1 MLFISILSVTHWLVL
16 CFLSS
21 SLTLSWISRVFCTCS
36 ALFNFQDTV
45 LDITFCWSHF
55 RAATFILYHTF
66 ELLSSELFVNAF
78 NISWSSARL
87 CSLCFSFEILISLLQ
102 LLYYI
107 TSRFICQVNKLWT
120 EISFCSF
127 QSILC
132 STSQRNAYNLFF
144 ALSRLKLPLSLFPF
158 RFAAP
163 CSLHRCSSAFRFRFT
178 CSFEFLNA
186 AFPRATALL
195 LYTLFPI
202 LSTLFLVEDFYWI
215 LSINCVIYTKQVVFN
230 RFFRKMRG
238 FLWWNGVI
246 IVFFGKT
253 LCVRFGLFS

>member
-45 LDITFCWSHF
+45 LDITFCWLHF

-66 ELLSSELFVNAF
+66 ELLSSELFVNVF

-87 CSLCFSFEILISLLQ
+87 CSLCHISEILISPLQ

-107 TSRFICQVNKLWT
+107 TSLRFCQVNKLWT

-127 QSILC
+127 QSILS
-132 STSQRNAYNLFF
+132 STSSTKCIQSFLCPLTSKAFVKF
-144 ALSRLKLPLSLFPF
+144 SSLPLRCTLLPASVFLSFPL
-158 RFAAP
+158 P
-163 CSLHRCSSAFRFRFT
+163 VLHTLSCSLT
-178 CSFEFLNA
+178 
-186 AFPRATALL
+186 P
-195 LYTLFPI
+195 P
-202 LSTLFLVEDFYWI
+202 FLVRQLYYYITSFPVCQFY
-215 LSINCVIYTKQVVFN
+215 S
-230 RFFRKMRG
+230 M
-238 FLWWNGVI
+238 
-246 IVFFGKT
+246 
-253 LCVRFGLFS
+253 

>member
-16 CFLSS
+16 RFLSS

-66 ELLSSELFVNAF
+66 ELLSSELFVNVF

-87 CSLCFSFEILISLLQ
+87 CSLCHISEIFISPLQ

-107 TSRFICQVNKLWT
+107 TSLRFCQVNKLWT

-144 ALSRLKLPLSLFPF
+144 ALSRLKLPLSLAPLLLRCTLLPASVFLSFPL
-158 RFAAP
+158 P
-163 CSLHRCSSAFRFRFT
+163 VLHTLSCSLT
-178 CSFEFLNA
+178 
-186 AFPRATALL
+186 P
-195 LYTLFPI
+195 P
-202 LSTLFLVEDFYWI
+202 FLVRQLYY
-215 LSINCVIYTKQVVFN
+215 YTIPSPVCQADISTKFTA
-230 RFFRKMRG
+230 
-238 FLWWNGVI
+238 
-246 IVFFGKT
+246 FFG
-253 LCVRFGLFS
+253 

>member
-45 LDITFCWSHF
+45 LDITFCWPHF

-66 ELLSSELFVNAF
+66 ELLSSELFVNVF

-87 CSLCFSFEILISLLQ
+87 CSFRFSFEILISPLQ

-107 TSRFICQVNKLWT
+107 TSLRFCQVNKLWT

-127 QSILC
+127 QSILAQHLNEMHTIF
-132 STSQRNAYNLFF
+132 SF
-144 ALSRLKLPLSLFPF
+144 ALSRSKLPLSFLPF

-163 CSLHRCSSAFRFRFT
+163 CSLHRCSSAFRVRF
-178 CSFEFLNA
+178 
-186 AFPRATALL
+186 
-195 LYTLFPI
+195 YTLFRVP
-202 LSTLFLVEDFYWI
+202 
-215 LSINCVIYTKQVVFN
+215 
-230 RFFRKMRG
+230 
-238 FLWWNGVI
+238 
-246 IVFFGKT
+246 
-253 LCVRFGLFS
+253 

>member
-66 ELLSSELFVNAF
+66 ELLSSELFVNVF
-78 NISWSSARL
+78 NISWSSARF
-87 CSLCFSFEILISLLQ
+87 CSLCYIFEILTSPLQ

-144 ALSRLKLPLSLFPF
+144 RSLTFQASVKFCSPS
-158 RFAAP
+158 ASLHPAP
-163 CSLHRCSSAFRFRFT
+163 CIGVPQLSASGLHTLSCSLT
-178 CSFEFLNA
+178 
-186 AFPRATALL
+186 P
-195 LYTLFPI
+195 P
-202 LSTLFLVEDFYWI
+202 FLVRQLYYYIIPFSVCQADI
-215 LSINCVIYTKQVVFN
+215 STKFTA
-230 RFFRKMRG
+230 
-238 FLWWNGVI
+238 
-246 IVFFGKT
+246 FFG
-253 LCVRFGLFS
+253 

>member
-66 ELLSSELFVNAF
+66 ELLSSELFVNVF

-87 CSLCFSFEILISLLQ
+87 CSLCYIFEILISLLQ

-107 TSRFICQVNKLWT
+107 TSLRFCQVNKLWT

-127 QSILC
+127 PSIFAQHP
-132 STSQRNAYNLFF
+132 QRNAYNLFF
-144 ALSRLKLPLSLFPF
+144 RSLTSKLSLSFLPF
-158 RFAAP
+158 HFTAP
-163 CSLHRCSSAFRFRFT
+163 CSLHRCSSAFRVRFT

-195 LYTLFPI
+195 LYHIVSRLSSRESSIFLIFFCRNCIFFVFLSRISKNRPDFHRSDCI
-202 LSTLFLVEDFYWI
+202 LSV
-215 LSINCVIYTKQVVFN
+215 
-230 RFFRKMRG
+230 
-238 FLWWNGVI
+238 
-246 IVFFGKT
+246 
-253 LCVRFGLFS
+253 

>member
-66 ELLSSELFVNAF
+66 ELLSSELFVNVF
-78 NISWSSARL
+78 YISWSSTRL
-87 CSLCFSFEILISLLQ
+87 CSLRHIFEIFISPLQ

-107 TSRFICQVNKLWT
+107 TSLRFCQVNKLWT

-127 QSILC
+127 PSIFPQHP
-132 STSQRNAYNLFF
+132 QRNVYNLFF
-144 ALSRLKLPLSLFPF
+144 APSRLKLSLSLAPLSLRCTLLPASVFLSSPLPVYMLF
-158 RFAAP
+158 RVP
-163 CSLHRCSSAFRFRFT
+163 
-178 CSFEFLNA
+178 
-186 AFPRATALL
+186 
-195 LYTLFPI
+195 
-202 LSTLFLVEDFYWI
+202 
-215 LSINCVIYTKQVVFN
+215 
-230 RFFRKMRG
+230 
-238 FLWWNGVI
+238 
-246 IVFFGKT
+246 
-253 LCVRFGLFS
+253 

>member
-66 ELLSSELFVNAF
+66 ELLSSELFMNVF
-78 NISWSSARL
+78 NISWISARL
-87 CSLCFSFEILISLLQ
+87 CSLCHIFEILISPLQ

-127 QSILC
+127 SSIFAQHP
-132 STSQRNAYNLFF
+132 QRNAYNLFF
-144 ALSRLKLPLSLFPF
+144 RSLTSKAFVKFSSLSLRCTLLPASVFLSFPL
-158 RFAAP
+158 P
-163 CSLHRCSSAFRFRFT
+163 VLHTLSCSLT
-178 CSFEFLNA
+178 
-186 AFPRATALL
+186 P
-195 LYTLFPI
+195 P
-202 LSTLFLVEDFYWI
+202 FLVRQLY
-215 LSINCVIYTKQVVFN
+215 YY
-230 RFFRKMRG
+230 
-238 FLWWNGVI
+238 I
-246 IVFFGKT
+246 IP
-253 LCVRFGLFS
+253 FSVCQAENLPYF

>member
-45 LDITFCWSHF
+45 LDITFSLPHF

-66 ELLSSELFVNAF
+66 ELLSSELFVNVF

-87 CSLCFSFEILISLLQ
+87 CSLRHIFEILISPLQ

-107 TSRFICQVNKLWT
+107 TSLRFCQVNKLWT
-120 EISFCSF
+120 EISFCSTF
-127 QSILC
+127 LLNISTKCIQSFLR
-132 STSQRNAYNLFF
+132 SLTS
-144 ALSRLKLPLSLFPF
+144 KLPLSLLPF

-163 CSLHRCSSAFRFRFT
+163 CSLHRCSSAFRFWF
-178 CSFEFLNA
+178 
-186 AFPRATALL
+186 
-195 LYTLFPI
+195 YTLFRVP
-202 LSTLFLVEDFYWI
+202 
-215 LSINCVIYTKQVVFN
+215 
-230 RFFRKMRG
+230 
-238 FLWWNGVI
+238 
-246 IVFFGKT
+246 
-253 LCVRFGLFS
+253 

>member
-66 ELLSSELFVNAF
+66 ELLSSELFVNVF

-87 CSLCFSFEILISLLQ
+87 CSLRRIFEILISPLQ

-107 TSRFICQVNKLWT
+107 TSLRFCQVNKLWT

-127 QSILC
+127 QSILFPQHP
-132 STSQRNAYNLFF
+132 QRNAYNLFF
-144 ALSRLKLPLSLFPF
+144 RSLTSKLPLS
-158 RFAAP
+158 FAPLPLRCTLLPASVFLSSP
-163 CSLHRCSSAFRFRFT
+163 LPVLHTLSCSLT
-178 CSFEFLNA
+178 
-186 AFPRATALL
+186 P
-195 LYTLFPI
+195 
-202 LSTLFLVEDFYWI
+202 LFLVRQLYY
-215 LSINCVIYTKQVVFN
+215 YTIPSPVCQCYL
-230 RFFRKMRG
+230 M
-238 FLWWNGVI
+238 
-246 IVFFGKT
+246 
-253 LCVRFGLFS
+253 

>member
-45 LDITFCWSHF
+45 LDITFCWPHF

-66 ELLSSELFVNAF
+66 ELLSSELFVNVF

-87 CSLCFSFEILISLLQ
+87 CSLRHIFEILISLLQ

-107 TSRFICQVNKLWT
+107 TSLRFCQVNKLWI

-127 QSILC
+127 QSILFPQHLNEMYTIFC
-132 STSQRNAYNLFF
+132 SLTS
-144 ALSRLKLPLSLFPF
+144 KLPLSFLPLPLRCTLLPASVFLSSPLPVYLHF
-158 RFAAP
+158 RVP
-163 CSLHRCSSAFRFRFT
+163 
-178 CSFEFLNA
+178 
-186 AFPRATALL
+186 
-195 LYTLFPI
+195 
-202 LSTLFLVEDFYWI
+202 
-215 LSINCVIYTKQVVFN
+215 
-230 RFFRKMRG
+230 
-238 FLWWNGVI
+238 
-246 IVFFGKT
+246 
-253 LCVRFGLFS
+253 

>member
-45 LDITFCWSHF
+45 LDITFSLPHF

-66 ELLSSELFVNAF
+66 ELLSSELFVNVF

-87 CSLCFSFEILISLLQ
+87 CSYRSSFEILISPLQ

-107 TSRFICQVNKLWT
+107 TSLRFCQVNKLWT

-127 QSILC
+127 QSILS

-144 ALSRLKLPLSLFPF
+144 RSLTFQASVKSCSPSTSLHPAPCIGVPQLSTSGLPTLSCFLTSPFLVRQLYYYIPFF
-158 RFAAP
+158 RFCQP
-163 CSLHRCSSAFRFRFT
+163 F
-178 CSFEFLNA
+178 FL
-186 AFPRATALL
+186 
-195 LYTLFPI
+195 
-202 LSTLFLVEDFYWI
+202 
-215 LSINCVIYTKQVVFN
+215 
-230 RFFRKMRG
+230 
-238 FLWWNGVI
+238 
-246 IVFFGKT
+246 
-253 LCVRFGLFS
+253 

>member
-66 ELLSSELFVNAF
+66 ELLSSELFVNVF

-87 CSLCFSFEILISLLQ
+87 CSLCHIFEILISPLQ

-107 TSRFICQVNKLWT
+107 TSLRFCQVNKLWT

-127 QSILC
+127 QFIFAQHLNEMHTIS
-132 STSQRNAYNLFF
+132 SF
-144 ALSRLKLPLSLFPF
+144 ALSRSKLPLSLAPLSLRCTLLPASVFLSFPCPVYLLF
-158 RFAAP
+158 RVP
-163 CSLHRCSSAFRFRFT
+163 
-178 CSFEFLNA
+178 
-186 AFPRATALL
+186 
-195 LYTLFPI
+195 
-202 LSTLFLVEDFYWI
+202 
-215 LSINCVIYTKQVVFN
+215 
-230 RFFRKMRG
+230 
-238 FLWWNGVI
+238 
-246 IVFFGKT
+246 
-253 LCVRFGLFS
+253 

>member
-66 ELLSSELFVNAF
+66 ELLSSELFVNVF

-87 CSLCFSFEILISLLQ
+87 CSLHHIFEILISPLQ

-107 TSRFICQVNKLWT
+107 TSLQFCQVNKLWT

-127 QSILC
+127 QFILFPQHP
-132 STSQRNAYNLFF
+132 QRNAYNLFF
-144 ALSRLKLPLSLFPF
+144 APSRLKLSLSFLPF
-158 RFAAP
+158 HFAAP
-163 CSLHRCSSAFRFRFT
+163 CSLHRCSSAFRFRF
-178 CSFEFLNA
+178 
-186 AFPRATALL
+186 
-195 LYTLFPI
+195 YTLFRVP
-202 LSTLFLVEDFYWI
+202 
-215 LSINCVIYTKQVVFN
+215 
-230 RFFRKMRG
+230 
-238 FLWWNGVI
+238 
-246 IVFFGKT
+246 
-253 LCVRFGLFS
+253 

>member
-66 ELLSSELFVNAF
+66 ELLSSELFVNVF

-87 CSLCFSFEILISLLQ
+87 CSLCYIFEILISLLQ

-107 TSRFICQVNKLWT
+107 TSLQFCQVNKLWT

-127 QSILC
+127 PSIFAQHLNEMHTIF
-132 STSQRNAYNLFF
+132 SF
-144 ALSRLKLPLSLFPF
+144 ALSRPSF
-158 RFAAP
+158 R
-163 CSLHRCSSAFRFRFT
+163 
-178 CSFEFLNA
+178 
-186 AFPRATALL
+186 
-195 LYTLFPI
+195 
-202 LSTLFLVEDFYWI
+202 
-215 LSINCVIYTKQVVFN
+215 
-230 RFFRKMRG
+230 
-238 FLWWNGVI
+238 
-246 IVFFGKT
+246 
-253 LCVRFGLFS
+253 

>member
-45 LDITFCWSHF
+45 LDITFSLPHF

-87 CSLCFSFEILISLLQ
+87 CSLCHIFEILISPLQ

-107 TSRFICQVNKLWT
+107 TSLRSCQVNKLWT

-127 QSILC
+127 QSILAQHLNEMHTIF
-132 STSQRNAYNLFF
+132 S
-144 ALSRLKLPLSLFPF
+144 LPS
-158 RFAAP
+158 
-163 CSLHRCSSAFRFRFT
+163 H
-178 CSFEFLNA
+178 
-186 AFPRATALL
+186 
-195 LYTLFPI
+195 
-202 LSTLFLVEDFYWI
+202 V
-215 LSINCVIYTKQVVFN
+215 
-230 RFFRKMRG
+230 
-238 FLWWNGVI
+238 
-246 IVFFGKT
+246 
-253 LCVRFGLFS
+253 

>member
-1 MLFISILSVTHWLVL
+1 MRYYHPFPEAIPLSKAGSSRVTHPSATKKTTEAIFSVRLACVRRAASVRPEPGSNSLVKLYIHSECCLYRSCQLLTDYL

-66 ELLSSELFVNAF
+66 ELLSSELFVNVF
-78 NISWSSARL
+78 NIPWSSARL
-87 CSLCFSFEILISLLQ
+87 CSFRFSFEILISPLQ

-107 TSRFICQVNKLWT
+107 TSLRFCQVNKLWT

-127 QSILC
+127 QSILAQHLNEMHTIF
-132 STSQRNAYNLFF
+132 SF
-144 ALSRLKLPLSLFPF
+144 ALSRSKLPLSFLPF

-163 CSLHRCSSAFRFRFT
+163 CSLHRCSSAFRVRF
-178 CSFEFLNA
+178 
-186 AFPRATALL
+186 
-195 LYTLFPI
+195 YTLFRVP
-202 LSTLFLVEDFYWI
+202 
-215 LSINCVIYTKQVVFN
+215 
-230 RFFRKMRG
+230 
-238 FLWWNGVI
+238 
-246 IVFFGKT
+246 
-253 LCVRFGLFS
+253 

>member
-66 ELLSSELFVNAF
+66 ELLSSELFVNVF

-87 CSLCFSFEILISLLQ
+87 CSLCYIFEILISLLQ

-107 TSRFICQVNKLWT
+107 TSLRFCQVNKLWT

-127 QSILC
+127 PSIFAQHP
-132 STSQRNAYNLFF
+132 QRNAYNLFF
-144 ALSRLKLPLSLFPF
+144 RSLTFQASVKFSSLSLRCTLLPASVFLSFPC
-158 RFAAP
+158 P
-163 CSLHRCSSAFRFRFT
+163 VLHTLSCSLT
-178 CSFEFLNA
+178 
-186 AFPRATALL
+186 P
-195 LYTLFPI
+195 P
-202 LSTLFLVEDFYWI
+202 FLVRQLYYYITSFPVCQAENLPYF
-215 LSINCVIYTKQVVFN
+215 
-230 RFFRKMRG
+230 
-238 FLWWNGVI
+238 
-246 IVFFGKT
+246 
-253 LCVRFGLFS
+253 

>member
-66 ELLSSELFVNAF
+66 ELLSSELFVNVF

-87 CSLCFSFEILISLLQ
+87 CSLRRIFEILISPLQ

-107 TSRFICQVNKLWT
+107 TSLRFCQVNKLWT

-127 QSILC
+127 QSILFPQHP
-132 STSQRNAYNLFF
+132 QRNAYNLFF
-144 ALSRLKLPLSLFPF
+144 RSLTFQASVKFSSLSLRCTLLPASVFLSFPCPVYMLF
-158 RFAAP
+158 RV
-163 CSLHRCSSAFRFRFT
+163 S
-178 CSFEFLNA
+178 
-186 AFPRATALL
+186 
-195 LYTLFPI
+195 
-202 LSTLFLVEDFYWI
+202 
-215 LSINCVIYTKQVVFN
+215 
-230 RFFRKMRG
+230 
-238 FLWWNGVI
+238 
-246 IVFFGKT
+246 
-253 LCVRFGLFS
+253 